1 MAARAKQ
8 RNETDLNH
16 TISGGQCFPQ
26 LGSTIEKVKTQGT
39 KEVRRFLGSALLSER
54 KNGRHST
61 RQVKRAPQK
70 HLFVNWDNAYFGRE
84 FQDFSHALGDPQENV
99 PT

>member
-1 MAARAKQ
+1 MFSP
-8 RNETDLNH
+8 TGH
-16 TISGGQCFPQ
+16 
-26 LGSTIEKVKTQGT
+26 TIEKVKIQGT
-39 KEVRRFLGSALLSER
+39 KEARRFRGPALLSER
-54 KNGRHST
+54 KNGRNST

-70 HLFVNWDNAYFGRE
+70 HLFVNWDNACFGRE